1 MLMDDLLGNS
11 WLVVAA
17 MIAASIL
24 AILYMVSI
32 AIRGQMHAHDL
43 QVSVA
48 RLQQQYHARIRAMQE
63 AAQLGGRRAQERM
76 PELLEMMK
84 KAEAERAPAKK

>member
-1 MLMDDLLGNS
+1 MDDLLGNS

-63 AAQLGGRRAQERM
+63 AAQLGEVELVSPIDEQE
-76 PELLEMMK
+76 EK
-84 KAEAERAPAKK
+84 KAA